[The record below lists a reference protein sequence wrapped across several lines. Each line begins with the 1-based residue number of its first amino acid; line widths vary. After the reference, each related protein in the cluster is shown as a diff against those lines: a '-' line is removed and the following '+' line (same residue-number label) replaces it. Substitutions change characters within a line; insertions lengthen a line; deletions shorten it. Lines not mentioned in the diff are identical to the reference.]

1 MSAFDLVPQ
10 NYREQLAQHKLLQMF
25 GGLLGLLVVL
35 LLLTYAVLTWL
46 HSQSQSRLV
55 ELEAEQVIKQQQ
67 VDAYQS
73 LRHQQSNLK
82 SQVEQLAQFQSTG
95 ATQRLLHTVEE
106 AAANSQVWLTHWR
119 YTRQPNTQPHQAELH
134 GDAVD
139 HGALSDFVQQLLRS
153 PQIVDAGITRST
165 MKSDTRGS
173 NKRGSNK
180 RKIAFRLKLDI
191 RNSADGAN
199 S

>member
-1 MSAFDLVPQ
+1 MSDFDLVPLD
-10 NYREQLAQHKLLQMF
+10 YRLQLAQNNLLQMF
-25 GGLLGLLVVL
+25 SGLLGLLGVL
-35 LLLTYAVLTWL
+35 LLLAYAMLTWL
-46 HSQSQSRLV
+46 HNQSQSQLA
-55 ELEAEQVIKQQQ
+55 ELEAEQVIKQQEI
-67 VDAYQS
+67 DAYQA
-73 LRHQQSNLK
+73 LRHQQSSLK

-95 ATQRLLHTVEE
+95 TTQQLLHTVEE
-106 AAANSQVWLTHWR
+106 AAADGNVWLTHWR
-119 YTRQPNTQPHQAELH
+119 YTRQASSQPHQAELH

-165 MKSDTRGS
+165 MKSDSRGTNAS
-173 NKRGSNK
+173 ANF

-191 RNSADGAN
+191 RNSADGPA

>member
-1 MSAFDLVPQ
+1 MSDFDLVPQ
-10 NYREQLAQHKLLQMF
+10 DYRLELAQHKLLQMF
-25 GGLLGLLVVL
+25 GGLLGLLAL
-35 LLLTYAVLTWL
+35 LLLLSYVALAWL
-46 HSQSQSRLV
+46 HSQSQEALAV
-55 ELEAEQVIKQQQ
+55 LEAEQAIKQQQ
-67 VDAYQS
+67 INDYQA

-82 SQVEQLAQFQSTG
+82 SQVEQLAQFHSTG

-106 AAANSQVWLTHWR
+106 AAANGTVSLTHWR

-134 GDAVD
+134 GDAMD

-165 MKSDTRGS
+165 LKSDSRDTNTRNG
-173 NKRGSNK
+173 K

-191 RNSADGAN
+191 RNAADGTT